1 MVTIISLTQEPYND
15 AEKKLMSA
23 TVDVL
28 NNEEEREGGGEE
40 EEKEMV
46 QQLVLSVVDSYWM
59 TLKERE
65 KMKRL
70 VKILMDNIMCMCII
84 VLLEIMDLL
93 IYTRLL
99 VSE

>member
-1 MVTIISLTQEPYND
+1 
-15 AEKKLMSA
+15 MSA

-28 NNEEEREGGGEE
+28 NNEEEREGGEE
-40 EEKEMV
+40 EDKEMV

-70 VKILMDNIMCMCII
+70 VKILMNNGMCVC
-84 VLLEIMDLL
+84 V
-93 IYTRLL
+93 
-99 VSE
+99 

>member
-1 MVTIISLTQEPYND
+1 
-15 AEKKLMSA
+15 MSA

-28 NNEEEREGGGEE
+28 NNEEEREGGEE
-40 EEKEMV
+40 EDKEMV

-70 VKILMDNIMCMCII
+70 VKILMNNVMCVCVYI
-84 VLLEIMDLL
+84 VLLGIMDLL
-93 IYTRLL
+93 MYTRLL
-99 VSE
+99 VSAEVCIVCDF

>member
-1 MVTIISLTQEPYND
+1 
-15 AEKKLMSA
+15 MSA

-70 VKILMDNIMCMCII
+70 VKILMNNVMCVCVYI

-93 IYTRLL
+93 MYTRLL
-99 VSE
+99 VSV

>member
-1 MVTIISLTQEPYND
+1 MVTVINPMQEPYND

-28 NNEEEREGGGEE
+28 NNEEEREGGGDE
-40 EEKEMV
+40 EEKEML

-70 VKILMDNIMCMCII
+70 VKILMDNVMCVCI

-99 VSE
+99 VSV

>member
-1 MVTIISLTQEPYND
+1 
-15 AEKKLMSA
+15 MSA

-70 VKILMDNIMCMCII
+70 VEILMNNVTCVYVYNSVIRDHGLIDVYKII
-84 VLLEIMDLL
+84 
-93 IYTRLL
+93 
-99 VSE
+99 SK

>member
-1 MVTIISLTQEPYND
+1 
-15 AEKKLMSA
+15 MSA

-28 NNEEEREGGGEE
+28 NNEEEREGGEE

-70 VKILMDNIMCMCII
+70 VKILMNNVMCVYSVIRDHGLIDIYKII
-84 VLLEIMDLL
+84 SKCM
-93 IYTRLL
+93 TQC
-99 VSE
+99 

>member
-1 MVTIISLTQEPYND
+1 
-15 AEKKLMSA
+15 MSA

-40 EEKEMV
+40 EEEKEML

-70 VKILMDNIMCMCII
+70 VKIFN
-84 VLLEIMDLL
+84 E
-93 IYTRLL
+93 
-99 VSE
+99 

>member
-1 MVTIISLTQEPYND
+1 MPWEHRHGDITTVTVINLTQEPYND

-28 NNEEEREGGGEE
+28 NNEEEREGGEE
-40 EEKEMV
+40 EEKEML

-70 VKILMDNIMCMCII
+70 VKIFN
-84 VLLEIMDLL
+84 E
-93 IYTRLL
+93 
-99 VSE
+99 